1 MTALSTSSKPYLK
14 GQSFSLFAGALFA
27 MFALSPSAHAANI
40 VADSGFESAGGGNTY
55 YAMQS
60 IDSPA
65 SWTVTEGDVYIDND
79 DPWTY
84 DGNNSLNLTAANPNE
99 VNAVEQVL
107 TTVVGQTYKLNFW
120 ADSDVS
126 NTLAITVNGV
136 AVTGAPTSIGGGG
149 FPDQSDPFS
158 NVADFVDYAGSFI
171 ATSTSTT
178 LLFTAD
184 SDLPIGSSSSGSTV
198 IDDVSV
204 QATPEP
210 GSIVLLLTGIVGMGL
225 VVGKNRLQ
233 QSASAN

>member
-1 MTALSTSSKPYLK
+1 
-14 GQSFSLFAGALFA
+14 
-27 MFALSPSAHAANI
+27 
-40 VADSGFESAGGGNTY
+40 
-55 YAMQS
+55 MQS

-99 VNAVEQVL
+99 VNADR
-107 TTVVGQTYKLNFW
+107 TGSDHGRRTTYKLNFW
-120 ADSDVS
+120 ADSNVS

-136 AVTGAPTSIGGGG
+136 AVTGASTLDRGVG
-149 FPDQSDPFS
+149 FPAKAIRSQRSRLRRLCRL
-158 NVADFVDYAGSFI
+158 VI

-184 SDLPIGSSSSGSTV
+184 SDLPIGSSFLR
-198 IDDVSV
+198 IDRDR
-204 QATPEP
+204 QRQRAGDP
-210 GSIVLLLTGIVGMGL
+210 GARIDRTAADRHRRHGTSRGW
-225 VVGKNRLQ
+225 KNRLQ